1 MGRKPSAKVL
11 DYPTSIRMPLT
22 LKQSLQDAAIEQRR
36 TLSWLIVD
44 ILQQWEAFNKTQKK
58 HKNKA

>member
-1 MGRKPSAKVL
+1 MGRKSSTKPL
-11 DYPTSIRMPLT
+11 DFPTSVRLPAS
-22 LKQSLQDAAIEQRR
+22 LKMALQDAAVEQRR
-36 TLSWLIVD
+36 SLSWLIVD